1 MRRALVAALTAGVCS
16 AALTGCTK
24 DSAAGPTA
32 VTSSGT
38 SSRSPTPTTSEPTR
52 STPPTEPAPPV
63 TPALAREQSK
73 AGAKAFVRYA
83 IEALNYGYL
92 EGRSNPFAIVSNS
105 SCEVCAALQ
114 SNIERIERRGGHQ
127 VGGDWSPTSIDK
139 VPSGVRKRPIL
150 IADVTVAAGW
160 TTPSEGAPRDRIRPA
175 TIFYE
180 FHLRW
185 ITGGWQ
191 LTDLRRG

>member
-63 TPALAREQSK
+63 MPALAREQSK
-73 AGAKAFVRYA
+73 AGAKAFVRYY
-83 IEALNYGYL
+83 IKVLNY
-92 EGRSNPFAIVSNS
+92 SW
-105 SCEVCAALQ
+105 AALQ
-114 SNIERIERRGGHQ
+114 SRSLKDTSADGCDVCGLISRRVDAIKSRGGYQ
-127 VGGDWSPTSIDK
+127 IGGEWSPKRIYRLPGQSTAKPKFLVTID
-139 VPSGVRKRPIL
+139 I
-150 IADVTVAAGW
+150 AAGKWKPGRGADERTIDPSQVTNEINLLW
-160 TTPSEGAPRDRIRPA
+160 THR
-175 TIFYE
+175 
-180 FHLRW
+180 
-185 ITGGWQ
+185 GWG
-191 LTDLRRG
+191 TVDLRAT